1 MTEADRM
8 RQAGILAVVMT
19 AGLSAGCL
27 VQVDHCTNA
36 DAAFREARAEAQ
48 RIAGRSGSARQV
60 NVLVFDPDD
69 EKLVRIQVPMWLA
82 KKVYRTAEGGAFR
95 SGAMDGDGNE
105 IDFDDSERDVA
116 RQLRRRV
123 RLEDLEKAGPGILVE
138 VEEDDGQQVL
148 VWLR

>member
-1 MTEADRM
+1 M
-8 RQAGILAVVMT
+8 RRAGTLAVVMA

-27 VQVDHCTNA
+27 IQVDHCTNA

-82 KKVYRTAEGGAFR
+82 KKVYRTAEGRDDEKGRAR
-95 SGAMDGDGNE
+95 PPVNGDGIE

-116 RQLRRRV
+116 RQLHRRV

-138 VEEDDGQQVL
+138 VEEDDGEQVL

>member
-8 RQAGILAVVMT
+8 RQAGILAVVMA

-27 VQVDHCTNA
+27 IQVNHCTNA

-48 RIAGRSGSARQV
+48 RIVGRSGSARQV

-82 KKVYRTAEGGAFR
+82 KKVYRTAEGGA
-95 SGAMDGDGNE
+95 NE
-105 IDFDDSERDVA
+105 IDFDDGERDVA